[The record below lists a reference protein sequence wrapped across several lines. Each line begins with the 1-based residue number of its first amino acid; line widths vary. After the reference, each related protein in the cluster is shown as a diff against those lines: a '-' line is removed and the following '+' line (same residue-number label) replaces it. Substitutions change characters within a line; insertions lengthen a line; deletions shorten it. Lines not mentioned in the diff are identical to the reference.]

1 MISHCKGKSSTR
13 SDKKPDT
20 SVQCQICKGLG
31 HDALTCPTGQRQST
45 EKPKPG
51 LTCQICDQIGHTG
64 KKCPKL
70 QATPPSTD
78 QSGIV

>member
-1 MISHCKGKSSTR
+1 MISNCKGKSSTHP
-13 SDKKPDT
+13 DKKSDT
-20 SVQCQICKGLG
+20 SVYCQICKGWG
-31 HDALTCPTGQRQST
+31 HDALTCSTGQRQST